1 MSMKIEIPSYLRS
14 YTDDTEIVE
23 VNEGTIGECISQLI
37 AQFPDIEKML
47 FNKSGKLHGYVGIY
61 VNGEDAYPEDLAKP
75 VEDGDNILLLYMIG
89 GG

>member
-14 YTDDTEIVE
+14 YTDDTEIAE
-23 VNEGTIGECISQLI
+23 VNGGTVGECISQLI
-37 AQFPDIEKML
+37 AQFSGIEKML